1 MFTGLPPSPSTFTF
15 LYNHHHHHFQNLFIF
30 LKWNCTH
37 WTITFYSL
45 SLKPRSP
52 LSYFASVNPCFW
64 TWGKWYLCFCDQ
76 LILLGL
82 MSSRFIHIACSFL
95 PFKGWVFNIA
105 FSIYTK
111 FYFFIHWQTCG
122 LFPLLALVNNAV
134 NIGVQISVQI
144 PAFNSFQCVPRSSV
158 FPLKCVIHL
167 NIKACVV
174 R

>member
-82 MSSRFIHIACSFL
+82 MSSRFIH
-95 PFKGWVFNIA
+95 V
-105 FSIYTK
+105 
-111 FYFFIHWQTCG
+111 
-122 LFPLLALVNNAV
+122 
-134 NIGVQISVQI
+134 
-144 PAFNSFQCVPRSSV
+144 
-158 FPLKCVIHL
+158 
-167 NIKACVV
+167 ACVRISFRSKAEYSISHFPYIPNSIFSFIGRRV
-174 R
+174 GCFHFWLLWIMQWTLVYKYLFKSLLLILFSVYPEVVFFP